1 LIKKRKKEP
10 NIVPKIVSYV
20 YFSLI
25 FFLKMTLCQMDAHE
39 KNITN
44 HEKKEFLRVKIRQ
57 NWLLLIS
64 DPCDTPPAA

>member
-1 LIKKRKKEP
+1 
-10 NIVPKIVSYV
+10 
-20 YFSLI
+20 
-25 FFLKMTLCQMDAHE
+25 MTLCQMDAHE